1 MASKIKVNAIETSS
15 GSEIKVGSGVTVT
28 SAGTLTASGALT
40 ASSFVGDGSQLT
52 NIPSGAIVGAV
63 AQGDVDKINANIAV
77 LGFKV
82 AVNGSLAKYNLV
94 DQVIDEF
101 TDATGVD
108 TSASTNEFLE
118 NGFYVGITAGANY
131 PTGGTVTT
139 HGSYRVHSFTNTGNT
154 NFVVNTAG
162 TVDMLIVAGGGG
174 GGCGI
179 NGAGGGAGG
188 MLQLAS
194 QSVTDQTYTVT
205 VGAGGAGG
213 PANSSNTTFAANG
226 GNSSVSGGFTVAVGG
241 GGGANN
247 ARSNSQVS
255 SAGGSAGGF
264 GIGGSSGSA
273 TAGQGNAGGGLGG
286 TNGVA
291 GGGGA
296 GEAGGI
302 DGIRTGGDGLQ
313 NNWRTGSNVYYAGG
327 GSGGEDSNRATIVGG
342 EGGGGTG
349 QGTNAAGGAATANTG
364 GGGGGAGENTAQP
377 GGAGGSGIVVIRYAT
392 SEFQNLPGNQ
402 LTLQSNANT
411 ASSAPTKGDLIT
423 LIENNQGTATLN
435 TDIKGYVSRDNGT
448 TWTQGTFVDEGSWG
462 SNRKIIS
469 FHNLDISGQ
478 PSGTSVKYKIETLN
492 QSAGSKVTRIHAT
505 SLGWK

>member
-15 GSEIKVGSGVTVT
+15 GSEIKVGSGVSVS
-28 SAGTLTASGALT
+28 SAGALT
-40 ASSFVGDGSQLT
+40 ASSFIGDGSQLT
-52 NIPSGAIVGAV
+52 NIPSGSIVGAV
-63 AQGDVDKINANIAV
+63 AQADVDKINANIAV

-101 TDATGVD
+101 VDATGVD
-108 TSASTNEFLE
+108 ASASTNEFLE
-118 NGFYVGITAGANY
+118 SGFYVGITAGSNY

-139 HGSYRVHSFTNTGNT
+139 YGSYRVHSFTNTGNT

-174 GGCGI
+174 GGCGM

-194 QSVTDQTYTVT
+194 QSVTEQTYTVT

-213 PANSSNTTFAANG
+213 SANSGNTTFAASG
-226 GNSSVSGGFTVAVGG
+226 GNSSVSGFTAAVGG

-255 SAGGSAGGF
+255 PGGGSAGGF
-264 GIGGSSGSA
+264 GTGGSSGSA
-273 TAGQGNAGGGLGG
+273 TAGQGNAAGG
-286 TNGVA
+286 TGGTGGTA

-296 GEAGGI
+296 GEAGGT

-327 GSGGEDSNRATIVGG
+327 GSGGEDSNRANIAGG
-342 EGGGGTG
+342 DGGGGTG
-349 QGTNAAGGAATANTG
+349 YGNGSAGGAGTANTG

-402 LTLQSNANT
+402 LTLQSNAST
-411 ASSAPTKGDLIT
+411 ASSAPTKGDLIV
-423 LIENNQGTATLN
+423 LIEDKEGVATLD
-435 TDIKGYVSRDNGT
+435 TDIKGYISRDGGT
-448 TWTQGTFVDEGSWG
+448 TWSQGAFQNEGSWG
-462 SNRKIIS
+462 ANRKIIS

-478 PSGTSVKYKIETLN
+478 PDGTSMKYKITTHN
-492 QSAGSKVTRIHAT
+492 QSGTGTKKITRIHAT

>member
-28 SAGTLTASGALT
+28 SAGALT

-63 AQGDVDKINANIAV
+63 AQADVDKINANIAV

-108 TSASTNEFLE
+108 ASASTNEFLE
-118 NGFYVGITAGANY
+118 GGFYVGVTAGANY

-296 GEAGGI
+296 GEAGGT
-302 DGIRTGGDGLQ
+302 DGIRSGGDGLE
-313 NNWRTGSNVYYAGG
+313 NNWRTGSNVFYAGG
-327 GSGGEDSNRATIVGG
+327 GSGAEDSNRATVDGG
-342 EGGGGTG
+342 QGGGGHG
-349 QGTNAAGGAATANTG
+349 IATNSDGDNGDANTG
-364 GGGGGAGENTAQP
+364 GGGGGAGENAART
-377 GGAGGSGIVVIRYAT
+377 GGNGGSGIVVIRYAT

-402 LTLQSNANT
+402 LTLQSNAST
-411 ASSAPTKGDLIT
+411 ASSAPTKGDLIV
-423 LIENNQGTATLN
+423 LIENKEGTATLN
-435 TDIKGYVSRDNGT
+435 TDIKGYVSRDNGSN
-448 TWTQGTFVDEGSWG
+448 WTQGTFVDEGSWG

-478 PSGTSVKYKIETLN
+478 PSGTSVKYKITTHN
-492 QSAGSKVTRIHAT
+492 QSGSGTKKIPRIHAT